1 MNQARL
7 AWAAFKNMLRAAA
20 RDPLWAFLSL
30 LAMPFR
36 VWKPLLQSFFILFV
50 ILFVVG
56 LGGRMVLRDFG
67 GFGPGSI
74 PVIAWDG
81 VTPLI
86 MAATA
91 FRLIT
96 APLILHFGDMEG
108 ETHGSGR
115 ARRVIAGEQRQFH
128 VERRRG
134 RAEAQ
139 AVLAAALG
147 GIHSRSA
154 SRISSSRSA
163 PQSGAIVCTPMLHVT

>member
-20 RDPLWAFLSL
+20 RDPLSAFLSL

-36 VWKPLLQSFFILFV
+36 VWKPLLQSFFILFA

-81 VTPLI
+81 VTLLI

-96 APLILHFGDMEG
+96 APLILHS
-108 ETHGSGR
+108 ETWR
-115 ARRVIAGEQRQFH
+115 AKPTARP
-128 VERRRG
+128 
-134 RAEAQ
+134 
-139 AVLAAALG
+139 
-147 GIHSRSA
+147 A
-154 SRISSSRSA
+154 SPPTRKWLPSPA
-163 PQSGAIVCTPMLHVT
+163 PIPGC

>member
-1 MNQARL
+1 MILAKP
-7 AWAAFKNMLRAAA
+7 AWAAFKNMLRAAI
-20 RDPLWAFLSL
+20 RNPLWAFLSL
-30 LAMPFR
+30 IAAPFR

-81 VTPLI
+81 VTLLI

-96 APLILHFGDMEG
+96 APLILHFGV
-108 ETHGSGR
+108 TTRKWRICPTFKNVSGTQVGLTVDVVAFSALR
-115 ARRVIAGEQRQFH
+115 A
-128 VERRRG
+128 
-134 RAEAQ
+134 
-139 AVLAAALG
+139 
-147 GIHSRSA
+147 S
-154 SRISSSRSA
+154 
-163 PQSGAIVCTPMLHVT
+163 